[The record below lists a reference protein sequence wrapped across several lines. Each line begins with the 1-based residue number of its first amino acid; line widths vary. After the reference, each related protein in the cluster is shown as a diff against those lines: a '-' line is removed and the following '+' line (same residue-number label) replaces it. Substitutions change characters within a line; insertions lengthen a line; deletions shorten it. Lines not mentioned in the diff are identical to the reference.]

1 MKNQLKSG
9 VIWITGLSG
18 AGKTTFATALYN
30 YLKPKHHNVILFD
43 GEVFRDIFEDYGY
56 ERENRIKSSI
66 QFNALIQFL
75 EKNDLILIA
84 ATISAFDEIYKLNRK
99 NFQNYFEIY
108 IHCDFNELVR
118 RDKNGLYSGALKG
131 EIKNVVGV
139 DIPFEEPQ
147 AHFVLENSELGGI
160 PEKSARLCREVDA
173 FLAKIHG
180 KP

>member
-1 MKNQLKSG
+1 MKSG
-9 VIWITGLSG
+9 VIWLTGLSG
-18 AGKTTFATALYN
+18 AGKTTFASVLYD
-30 YLKPKHHNVILFD
+30 YLKPKHHNVILLD
-43 GEVFRDIFEDYGY
+43 GDVFRDLFEDYGY
-56 ERENRIKSSI
+56 ERENRIKNAI
-66 QFNALIQFL
+66 QFNALIRFL
-75 EKNDLILIA
+75 EKNDLIVII
-84 ATISAFDEIYKLNRK
+84 ATISTFNEIYNLNRQTFK
-99 NFQNYFEIY
+99 NYFEVY

-118 RDKNGLYSGALKG
+118 RDKNKLYSGALKG
-131 EIKNVVGV
+131 EIPNVVGV